1 MAGLSR
7 RAAILGGFGAVVAGC
22 SHGTGTDPAP
32 ATTTTPQPAVTP
44 EFAELEKG
52 FSGRLGVFAM
62 DTGSGAT
69 VGYRTDE
76 RFLMCS
82 THKALAAAAVLR
94 LRNDQPGLLD
104 RVIHYRQ
111 SDILE
116 YAPITKQHVAE
127 GMSVSALCEA
137 ALSVSDNTA
146 ANLLVQTLGG
156 PPAVTTFV
164 RSLGDQ
170 LTRLDRPEPDLN
182 VASPGDERDTTTPA
196 AIAAD
201 LRMLLV
207 GSALDP
213 AGRDM
218 LTGWMTA
225 STTGKDLIRAGLP
238 TDWRTADKSGSGAQG
253 EVNDIAVTWPP
264 GRAPLVVAVYTAPT
278 DPKATNG
285 RATVASAARLAAEAL
300 KGS

>member
-1 MAGLSR
+1 
-7 RAAILGGFGAVVAGC
+7 
-22 SHGTGTDPAP
+22 
-32 ATTTTPQPAVTP
+32 
-44 EFAELEKG
+44 
-52 FSGRLGVFAM
+52 M

-69 VGYRTDE
+69 VGHRADE

-94 LRNDQPGLLD
+94 LRNEQPGLLD
-104 RVIHYRQ
+104 RVIHYSQ

-116 YAPITKQHVAE
+116 HAPITKQYVAK
-127 GMSVSALCEA
+127 GMTVSELCQA

-146 ANLLVQTLGG
+146 ANLLVRTLGG
-156 PPAVTTFV
+156 PANVTAFA

-170 LTRLDRPEPDLN
+170 VTRLDRSEPDLN
-182 VASPGDERDTTTPA
+182 VTSPGDERDTTAPA

-207 GSALDP
+207 GNALDP
-213 AGRDM
+213 AGRD
-218 LTGWMTA
+218 LLSGWMTA
-225 STTGKDLIRAGLP
+225 STTGGDLIRAGLP
-238 TDWRTADKSGSGAQG
+238 TGWHTADKTGSGANG
-253 EVNDIAVTWPP
+253 EINDIAVTWPP

-278 DPKATNG
+278 NPKATNG
-285 RATVASAARLAAEAL
+285 RTTVASATRIAVQAL